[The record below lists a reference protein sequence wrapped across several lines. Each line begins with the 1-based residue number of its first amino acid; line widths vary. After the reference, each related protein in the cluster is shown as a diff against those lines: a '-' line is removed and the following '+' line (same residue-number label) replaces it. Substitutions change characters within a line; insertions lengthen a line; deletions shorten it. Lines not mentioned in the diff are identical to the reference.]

1 MLTNTIQL
9 LNNFLTKTDFNKDSL
24 FLVEDFN
31 NNINDQIGIIY
42 PGEEFSFAQK
52 SQLISNKGISFHV
65 DILCVAEKNKDILY
79 AISFGSK
86 DTSQNEPMIIVE
98 YIHQLII
105 QFSNC
110 ISDSLY
116 EGLKDYIRL
125 EKIYL
130 GAYTRLMLKKNQID
144 TVEKPYIIEDYEI
157 NRETCQLESNLYLTI
172 FLHENGMINYLLI
185 FGDE

>member
-9 LNNFLTKTDFNKDSL
+9 LNNFLENINFNKDNY
-24 FLVEDFN
+24 FFIEDFN
-31 NNINDQIGIIY
+31 NINDEIGSIY
-42 PGEEFSFAQK
+42 PGEEFLFAQK
-52 SQLISNKGISFHV
+52 IQMISHEGISFHIDV
-65 DILCVAEKNKDILY
+65 LCIVEKKKDKLY

-86 DTSQNEPMIIVE
+86 DTSKNDPMIIVE

-105 QFSNC
+105 RFSNY
-110 ISDSLY
+110 ISTPLY
-116 EGLKDYIRL
+116 EGLKDCIRL

-130 GAYTRLMLKKNQID
+130 GAYTRLMLEKNQD
-144 TVEKPYIIEDYEI
+144 GKQYIIEDYEF
-157 NRETCQLESNLYLTI
+157 NRETCQIASSLYLTI